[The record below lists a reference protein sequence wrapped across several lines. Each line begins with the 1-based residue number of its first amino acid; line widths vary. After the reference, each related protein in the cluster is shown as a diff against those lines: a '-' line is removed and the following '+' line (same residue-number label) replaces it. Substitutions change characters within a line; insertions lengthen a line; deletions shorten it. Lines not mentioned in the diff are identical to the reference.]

1 MFDTKDTQKL
11 LRLHETLHSVNTTL
25 HSTILEG
32 TTFDVDK
39 EVHDKKVKT
48 LKSELL
54 GVMSEISA
62 IWDKT

>member
-32 TTFDVDK
+32 TTFVVDK
-39 EVHDKKVKT
+39 ELHDMKVKA

-54 GVMSEISA
+54 CVMNEI
-62 IWDKT
+62 DTMYKR

>member
-1 MFDTKDTQKL
+1 MFDTKHTQKL

-25 HSTILEG
+25 HNTILEG
-32 TTFDVDK
+32 TTFVVDK

-54 GVMSEISA
+54 CVMNEI
-62 IWDKT
+62 DTMYKR

>member
-54 GVMSEISA
+54 DVMDEISA
-62 IWDKT
+62 IWDKI

>member
-1 MFDTKDTQKL
+1 MFDTKHTQKL
-11 LRLHETLHSVNTTL
+11 LRLHETLHSVNTIL

-32 TTFDVDK
+32 TTFVVDK
-39 EVHDKKVKT
+39 EAHDKKIKA

-62 IWDKT
+62 IWDRV

>member
-25 HSTILEG
+25 HNTILEG
-32 TTFDVDK
+32 TTFVVDK
-39 EVHDKKVKT
+39 EVHHKKVKA